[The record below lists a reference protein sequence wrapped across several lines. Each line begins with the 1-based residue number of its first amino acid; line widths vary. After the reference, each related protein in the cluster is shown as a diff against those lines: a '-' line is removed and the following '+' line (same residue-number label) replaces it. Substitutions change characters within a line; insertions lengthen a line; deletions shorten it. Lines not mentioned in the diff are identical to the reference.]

1 MHAPQPYST
10 AARRELAVAVMLL
23 VALSTFVPVA
33 DAFLVAGLLPL
44 AVLVAGTA
52 ILGGDQTVSRPYEA
66 LLVPSILAGGAAAAI
81 HLITPGL
88 WLLVAIVLLALL
100 LDRILALE
108 IRILA
113 QPADPDEAD
122 RSRVLLLAIVAL
134 FIAFTGIAALVPG
147 GLVEPGGS
155 VAQGATPLSEGWLL
169 VMAFDDALIALIL
182 GYRVAAFR
190 YGAAGAA
197 ARSAVTYAIVVAA
210 AAGAVRAMDL
220 PRLVAPAIL
229 TLVFYLWD
237 ALHGTPSGRR
247 RETRFLWE
255 TLLLALLVLVVVAWN
270 LRLRG

>member
-10 AARRELAVAVMLL
+10 SARRELVVAVMLV
-23 VALSTFVPVA
+23 VALSMLVPVE
-33 DAFLVAGLLPL
+33 DAFLVAGLLPV
-44 AVLVAGTA
+44 AVLIAGIA
-52 ILGGDQTVSRPYEA
+52 ILGGDQASSRPYEA
-66 LLVPSILAGGAAAAI
+66 LLLPAVLAGGAAAAI

-88 WLLVAIVLLALL
+88 WMLLAIVLLAAL

-108 IRILA
+108 IRIQA
-113 QPADPDEAD
+113 QTGSPDEAD
-122 RSRVLLLAIVAL
+122 RPRVLLLAIVVL
-134 FIAFTGIAALVPG
+134 FIAFTGMAALVPG
-147 GLVEPGGS
+147 GLAEPGGN
-155 VAQGATPLSEGWLL
+155 VVPGNPQLSEGWLL
-169 VMAFDDALIALIL
+169 VMALDDALIALIL

-220 PRLVAPAIL
+220 PRLVAPAVL

-237 ALHGTPSGRR
+237 TLHGTPSGRR
-247 RETRFLWE
+247 REPRFLWE
-255 TLLLALLVLVVVAWN
+255 TFLLAILVIVVVAWN